1 MNILKLTSHA
11 KLNLYLKILGK
22 RPDNYHSIITLFE
35 RINLSDQIEL
45 RSLPGNKIKIKSSGL
60 AIPCNYRNLA
70 YQAAL
75 LLQRKFAVNKGIEI
89 RIKKNIPVSA
99 GLGGG
104 SSNAASVLIGLNK
117 FWKLNLTNK
126 QLSSFAC
133 RIGADVAFF
142 LENCSFASASARGD
156 KITALNLK
164 IKLWQVII
172 VPRIR
177 IRSSVIYSRWDKQ
190 NKDRGLTRLERCS
203 YLTKRKSLTGLTKPQ
218 SVIRILTALLSKK
231 DITSLSKLIYN
242 SLEKVSIAI
251 YPVII
256 RMKRALSE
264 LGLKA
269 ILMSGSGSAVF
280 GLVSSRKEAY
290 EVLRRLK
297 KSGNWDVFVA
307 RTI

>member
-1 MNILKLTSHA
+1 MNTLKLTSYA

-45 RSLPGNKIKIKSSGL
+45 SSLAEKKIKIKSSGL
-60 AIPCNYRNLA
+60 AMPCNYRNLA

-104 SSNAASVLIGLNK
+104 SSNAASVLMGLNK
-117 FWKLNLTNK
+117 FWKLNLTSK
-126 QLSSFAC
+126 QLSSLGR

-156 KITALNLK
+156 KIKPLNLK
-164 IKLWQVII
+164 IKLWQVIV
-172 VPRIR
+172 VPRER
-177 IRSSVIYSRWDKQ
+177 ISSSVIYNRWDKQ
-190 NKDRGLTRLERCS
+190 DKA
-203 YLTKRKSLTGLTKPQ
+203 KKALTGLTKPQ
-218 SVIRILTALLSKK
+218 SVIRILRGVLSKK

-256 RMKRALSE
+256 KIKRALSE

-290 EVLRRLK
+290 EVVRRLK